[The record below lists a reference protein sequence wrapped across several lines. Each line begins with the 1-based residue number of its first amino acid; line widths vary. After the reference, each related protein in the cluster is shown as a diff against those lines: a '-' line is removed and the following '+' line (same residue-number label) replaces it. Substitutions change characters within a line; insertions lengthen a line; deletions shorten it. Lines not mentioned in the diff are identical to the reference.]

1 MKIKILVAGLIV
13 ALGIGWWLLQ
23 TPQPLIQNSD
33 ESAKENTQEDR
44 TVMVE
49 KSPSQPDKTVSS
61 SVVPVE
67 KEATRVVDKQ
77 KVAAENKV
85 RTPREIKEVWV
96 DINPTDEIETL
107 RPESPYV
114 ENIKAIEFA
123 DVPQFKAL
131 NQGDKIT
138 INLPD
143 NTDIAINIDSNEFQN
158 EGIRTWSGNFELE
171 GEKYP
176 VTFTFGKSSILGFIG
191 HPKGAIKVEGKGS
204 TAWIYEVPPNH
215 GFD

>member
-1 MKIKILVAGLIV
+1 
-13 ALGIGWWLLQ
+13 
-23 TPQPLIQNSD
+23 
-33 ESAKENTQEDR
+33 
-44 TVMVE
+44 
-49 KSPSQPDKTVSS
+49 
-61 SVVPVE
+61 
-67 KEATRVVDKQ
+67 
-77 KVAAENKV
+77 
-85 RTPREIKEVWV
+85 
-96 DINPTDEIETL
+96 IETL

-158 EGIRTWSGNFELE
+158 EGIRTWSGKFELE